1 MTTAAATKCPSR
13 RPPAVGLKERMHR
26 AWAKVR
32 RETGYRSGY
41 EKDVAEALS
50 EAVPSAQYEA
60 AVLRYEV
67 HAWRRYLPD
76 FLLPEQ
82 AIVIEAKGQLTT
94 EDRAKMLLLKRQ
106 FPTLDIR
113 ILLQNP
119 KDKLTPRMTAGD
131 WCEKTGFPFAKGP
144 NIPEA
149 WVCHSPSSA
158 GRAAFDACF
167 PTLAPQGDDKTVRR
181 RRR

>member
-1 MTTAAATKCPSR
+1 MTTAAPMKSPSR
-13 RPPAVGLKERMHR
+13 RPSAVGLKERMHK
-26 AWAKVR
+26 AWAKIR

-41 EKDVAEALS
+41 EKDVAESLA
-50 EAVPSAQYEA
+50 EAVPSARYEA
-60 AVLRYEV
+60 ATLRYEV
-67 HAWRRYLPD
+67 RAWRRYLPD

-106 FPTLDIR
+106 FPALDIR

-131 WCEKTGFPFAKGP
+131 WCEKAGFPFAKGP
-144 NIPEA
+144 GIPEA
-149 WVCHSPSSA
+149 WACHSPSSA
-158 GRAAFDACF
+158 RRAAFDACF
-167 PTLAPQGDDKTVRR
+167 PTLVPREDSKAVRR
-181 RRR
+181 RR

>member
-149 WVCHSPSSA
+149 WVCHRPSSTR
-158 GRAAFDACF
+158 RAAFDACF
-167 PTLAPQGDDKTVRR
+167 PALAQEDRKGRR
-181 RRR
+181 G

>member
-41 EKDVAEALS
+41 EKDVAEALA
-50 EAVPSAQYEA
+50 EAVPSARYEA
-60 AVLRYEV
+60 ATLRYEI

-131 WCEKTGFPFAKGP
+131 WCEAAGFPFAKGP

-149 WVCHSPSSA
+149 WVCHRPSSTR
-158 GRAAFDACF
+158 RAAFDACF
-167 PTLAPQGDDKTVRR
+167 PALAQEDRKGRR
-181 RRR
+181 G